1 MKSTDK
7 GGIAEAGKPDAVRPS
22 LLARGFASAADRAAH
37 LIGQPHAFILLSA
50 GIAAWAAAVYL
61 LHIADGWR
69 PVDGTIGVVTFLM
82 VFLVQSTQ
90 NRHSAAIQAKLDE
103 LIRALATAENK
114 FMGIEKLTIEE
125 VHELRGEN
133 EILAEKIEIR
143 AAPKRRRRARTAS

>member
-1 MKSTDK
+1 MRLKWM
-7 GGIAEAGKPDAVRPS
+7 G
-22 LLARGFASAADRAAH
+22 
-37 LIGQPHAFILLSA
+37 
-50 GIAAWAAAVYL
+50 AAVV
-61 LHIADGWR
+61 A
-69 PVDGTIGVVTFLM
+69 VTAFLM

-143 AAPKRRRRARTAS
+143 TAPKRRRKAGAAS

>member
-1 MKSTDK
+1 MTRTAETAKTDT
-7 GGIAEAGKPDAVRPS
+7 VRPS
-22 LLARGFASAADRAAH
+22 MLARGFASAADRAAH
-37 LIGQPHAFILLSA
+37 LIGQPQAFILLSI
-50 GIAAWAAAVYL
+50 GIAAWAAAVYV
-61 LHIADGWR
+61 LHIADGWQ

-143 AAPKRRRRARTAS
+143 AAPKRRRKAGAAS